1 MSSIEKN
8 EENTNESSNSVEYE
22 NKIEENLSST
32 NSNAEL
38 NKSEEL
44 LSSDFEILPQDYSDP
59 DHIYKIIII
68 GDSGVGK
75 TCLTY
80 RITTG
85 KFHES
90 ENPTLGFE
98 FFPLLVKYK
107 DKILKLELWDTCGQE
122 IYRSLI
128 KSFYT
133 NSSMAII
140 VYSKDNKKSFDS
152 IPEWIR
158 QCRNYCSPNTKYILI
173 GNKKDIKE

>member
-8 EENTNESSNSVEYE
+8 EENTNESSNYEDE
-22 NKIEENLSST
+22 NKYDENNISL
-32 NSNAEL
+32 NANGDF

-44 LSSDFEILPQDYSDP
+44 VDPDFEILPQNLGNP

-80 RITTG
+80 RATTG
-85 KFHES
+85 KFHNS
-90 ENPTLGFE
+90 ETPTLGFE
-98 FFPLLVKYK
+98 FFPLYIKFK

-122 IYRSLI
+122 AYRSLI
-128 KSFYT
+128 KSFYI

-140 VYSKDNKKSFDS
+140 VYSKDDKKSFES

-158 QCRNYCSPNTKYILI
+158 QCRNLCSPNTKYILI
-173 GNKKDIKE
+173 GNKKDLEK